1 MKTFAYVGIPRLPSE
16 CHDPREY
23 KNGALKV
30 FVSQDSDEKFWHLS
44 ISHPDRYPTWDEIH
58 SARYELVPDEVTMA
72 MFLPPKSEYV
82 NLHSN
87 CFHLHETREK
97 IYQTLWRPSNKA
109 SGR

>member
-1 MKTFAYVGIPRLPSE
+1 MSFNYIGIPPLPSE

-30 FVSQDSDEKFWHLS
+30 FISQDGDEKMWHLS
-44 ISHPDRYPTWDEIH
+44 ISHSSRYPSWDEIYR
-58 SARYELVPDEVTMA
+58 ARYELIPDEITMA

-82 NLHSN
+82 NLHNN

-97 IYQTLWRPSNKA
+97 MFHTLWRPNHV
-109 SGR
+109 G